1 MKRSGEIRIR
11 LYLDNHQ
18 ARLGTKGELLMNRDL
33 TKYLNQLRRAKIVC
47 ERRIT
52 ANGGR
57 SYLLVDASTN
67 KINLA
72 NRKVSF
78 EYISLVLSEEYLD
91 TFIKY
96 HTELY
101 HWSSLFTSILRNIW
115 YTHISQV
122 KHFFCSIY
130 FQYIY
135 YRFWYDIWKLRSGKL
150 YDFHSY

>member
-1 MKRSGEIRIR
+1 

-33 TKYLNQLRRAKIVC
+33 TKYLNQLRRAKLVC

-72 NRKVSF
+72 NRKVKF
-78 EYISLVLSEEYLD
+78 GYLSLSLTKEYLD

-101 HWSSLFTSILRNIW
+101 HWSTLSSSILRNIW
-115 YTHISQV
+115 YTYISQV
-122 KHFFCSIY
+122 KLFVCSIH
-130 FQYIY
+130 FLYIY
-135 YRFWYDIWKLRSGKL
+135 YRFWYDIWKLRSGKF
-150 YDFHSY
+150 YDFSFY

>member
-1 MKRSGEIRIR
+1 

-47 ERRIT
+47 ERCIT

-72 NRKVSF
+72 NRKVIKN
-78 EYISLVLSEEYLD
+78 IS
-91 TFIKY
+91 K
-96 HTELY
+96 
-101 HWSSLFTSILRNIW
+101 N
-115 YTHISQV
+115 
-122 KHFFCSIY
+122 K
-130 FQYIY
+130 
-135 YRFWYDIWKLRSGKL
+135 K
-150 YDFHSY
+150 